1 MIAGQPGHRK
11 PPFPLDG
18 RLADSRRLLAKSG
31 EFPEDGRVTAVPPC
45 TAASTPSLHALTDQ
59 CVQCALCLPACPTY
73 ALDAIEAESPRGR
86 IALAKAWDIGL
97 LAPTGAGDHHLD
109 HCLGC
114 RRCETVCP
122 AGVAYDTILTMARTR
137 QRRRRKPP
145 GRQRIIEWLS
155 AHPSTLTALLS
166 AYRTSWS
173 LLPQN
178 LRPLPRP
185 PATLRAATCTET
197 DARPMSL
204 FVGCVARSYEQP
216 LHQAVCRLGAVLGLD
231 ITIPASQTCCG
242 SLHAHAG
249 EADRAAALAAKN
261 RQAFSGAST
270 VLSLASGCHDTLAE
284 SLRGQAHVRDAI
296 DVIAEGADWLE
307 FAVRPE
313 RIALHLPCTQR
324 NAVRSDSALLA
335 LLARVPELDVVV
347 IDAGLGCCGAAG
359 TQMLTDSERAA
370 RFRKPL
376 LDQLAASGAT
386 RLLSANIG
394 CRLHLGNG
402 TTLPVQHPLEFL
414 AECLA

>member
-1 MIAGQPGHRK
+1 LPIRGV
-11 PPFPLDG
+11 
-18 RLADSRRLLAKSG
+18 SLAKTG
-31 EFPEDGRVTAVPPC
+31 AFPEDGRVTAVPPC
-45 TAASTPSLHALTDQ
+45 TTTSAPSLHTLTDQ
-59 CVQCALCLPACPTY
+59 CVQCGLCLPTCPTY

-97 LAPTGAGDHHLD
+97 LAPTGAGDRHID

-145 GRQRIIEWLS
+145 ARQRIIEWLS
-155 AHPSTLTALLS
+155 AHPPAWAALLS
-166 AYRTSWS
+166 TYRAAWP
-173 LLPQN
+173 LFPPR

-185 PATLRAATCTET
+185 PATQRATAYPQTGKE
-197 DARPMSL
+197 PLSL
-204 FVGCVARSYEQP
+204 FLGCVARGYEQP
-216 LHQAVCRLGAVLGLD
+216 LYQAVRRLGASIDLD
-231 ITIPASQTCCG
+231 ITIPSAQTCCG
-242 SLHAHAG
+242 GLHAHAG
-249 EADRAAALAAKN
+249 EADRAAALAANN

-270 VLSLASGCHDTLAE
+270 VLSLASGCHDTLAD
-284 SLRGQAHVRDAI
+284 SLRGQALVRDAI
-296 DVIAEGADWLE
+296 DAIAEGAERLQ
-307 FAVRPE
+307 FAARPE

-324 NAVRSDSALLA
+324 NAVRSDRALLA
-335 LLARVPELDVVV
+335 LLARVPGLDVVV
-347 IDAGLGCCGAAG
+347 IDAGFGCCGAAG
-359 TQMLTDSERAA
+359 TQMLTDPERAA

-376 LDQLAASGAT
+376 LEQLAASGAA

-402 TTLPVQHPLEFL
+402 TALPVQHPLEFL

>member
-1 MIAGQPGHRK
+1 MPIRGV
-11 PPFPLDG
+11 
-18 RLADSRRLLAKSG
+18 SLAKSG
-31 EFPEDGRVTAVPPC
+31 VFPEDGRVTAAPPC
-45 TAASTPSLHALTDQ
+45 TATPTPSLQALTDQ
-59 CVQCALCLPACPTY
+59 CVQCGLCLPTCPTY

-122 AGVAYDTILTMARTR
+122 AGVAYDTILSMARTR

-145 GRQRIIEWLS
+145 ARQRIIEWLS
-155 AHPSTLTALLS
+155 AHPSTLATLLS
-166 AYRTSWS
+166 TYRTVWP
-173 LLPQN
+173 LLPQRW
-178 LRPLPRP
+178 RPLPRP
-185 PATLRAATCTET
+185 SATRLVTMPPQPGKE
-197 DARPMSL
+197 PMSL
-204 FVGCVARSYEQP
+204 FMGCVARGYEQP
-216 LHQAVCRLGAVLGLD
+216 LYLAVRRLGVAIGLD
-231 ITIPASQTCCG
+231 ITIPANQTCCG

-249 EADRAAALAAKN
+249 EADRAMDLASKN
-261 RQAFSGAST
+261 RQAFAGVST
-270 VLSLASGCHDTLAE
+270 VLSLASGCHDALAD
-284 SLRGQAHVRDAI
+284 SLRGQARVRDAI
-296 DVIAEGADWLE
+296 DAIAEGADRLQ
-307 FAVRPE
+307 FAARPE

-324 NAVRSDSALLA
+324 NAVRSDRALLG

-347 IDAGLGCCGAAG
+347 IDAGFGCCGASG
-359 TQMLTDSERAA
+359 TQMLTDPERAA

-376 LDQLAASGAT
+376 LDQLAASGAA